1 MTSYQSRSQ
10 IQEHLKEMIPQQ
22 VSECK
27 ECDKLPQPLV
37 ELIMHNF
44 QAKYVCYHKK
54 TNIVEV
60 GVEEQ
65 ESIITYPNITSYT
78 FRLEEAVSWLGE
90 SLRTDEPDLRF
101 YAKLIAENSSVD
113 RIDDVVLM

>member
-1 MTSYQSRSQ
+1 MTSYQSRKM
-10 IQEHLKEMIPQQ
+10 IHERLEEMIPEQ

-37 ELIMHNF
+37 DLIMHNF

-54 TNIVEV
+54 DNTVEV

-65 ESIITYPNITSYT
+65 ESMLAYPNIKSYT

-90 SLRTDEPDLRF
+90 TFRSDEQDLKF
-101 YAKLIAENSSVD
+101 YGKIIAGNGNYNQ
-113 RIDDVVLM
+113 IDDVILV

>member
-1 MTSYQSRSQ
+1 MISYQSRNQ
-10 IQEHLKEMIPQQ
+10 IHEKLEEMIPEQ

-54 TNIVEV
+54 TNTVEV

-65 ESIITYPNITSYT
+65 DSIMSYPKIKSYT
-78 FRLEEAVSWLGE
+78 FKLEEVVSKLGE
-90 SLRTDEPDLRF
+90 TFKSDERDLKF
-101 YAKLIAENSSVD
+101 YAKLIAGYGYLNK
-113 RIDDVVLM
+113 IDDVILV